1 MRSAG
6 GAQTPTARG
15 IATRRSSCHRPGG
28 DDGTVAQLSGALS
41 ADEIIERVAYRF
53 TGERDRFI
61 ETLSAQMRGRVPVL
75 DRDPRLRELMEAG
88 TADNLTAALEFLGG
102 EDDGDGV
109 LAPERA
115 VVYARALA
123 QHDVPV
129 SAMIAAYRVGQAGFL
144 DAAMRYAVELGGA
157 DTTAV
162 IVRMVHRT
170 SLYIDRVCEQV
181 TVAYEQERDRWV
193 SSRSGLRQQW
203 VTRLLAGTPTDPAE
217 AERVLQ
223 YPLTGHHLAVHAW
236 TGADLTAAT
245 AVAVLDRCRT
255 ALAGSFGRVRATLMV
270 PVDEREVRLWF
281 AVPGPLTVDAAAVG
295 RVLGERELPVRAA
308 IGGCAPGIEGFRR
321 CSRQAERVRHL
332 ALAGGTDSGKVIAYA
347 DVAATALLARD
358 IDSLREFVAEILGE
372 LAVDNQR
379 NHGLRETLRV
389 FLALNHSYAG
399 AAEQLAV
406 HRNTVQYRVRQA
418 TGLLGGGRNGHD
430 ADLHLRLALQA
441 TQRLGSAILRPD
453 DPAH

>member
-1 MRSAG
+1 ME
-6 GAQTPTARG
+6 
-15 IATRRSSCHRPGG
+15 
-28 DDGTVAQLSGALS
+28 QLSGTRR
-41 ADEIIERVAYRF
+41 ADEIIERIAHRF
-53 TGERDRFI
+53 AGERDRFI
-61 ETLSAQMRGRVPVL
+61 EELSAQMRGRVPVL

-88 TADNLTAALEFLGG
+88 TGDNLTAALEFLRG
-102 EDDGDGV
+102 DDDEGDGV
-109 LAPERA
+109 RAPDRA

-144 DAAMRYAVELGGA
+144 DAAMRYAVELGGL
-157 DTTAV
+157 DTTPV

-203 VTRLLAGTPTDPAE
+203 VTRLLEGTAADLTE

-223 YPLTGHHLAVHAW
+223 YPLTGYHLALHAW
-236 TGADLTAAT
+236 TGAELTAAT

-255 ALAGSFGRVRATLMV
+255 ALAGHLGRVRATLMV
-270 PVDEREVRLWF
+270 PVDEHEVRLWF
-281 AVPGPLTVDAAAVG
+281 AVARPVIVDAAAV
-295 RVLGERELPVRAA
+295 ERELDERDLPVRVAV
-308 IGGCAPGIEGFRR
+308 GGCAPGIDGFRR
-321 CSRQAERVRHL
+321 GVRQAERVRHL
-332 ALAGGTDSGKVIAYA
+332 ALAGGAGSGKVIAYA

-358 IDSLREFVAEILGE
+358 IESLREFVAETLGE

-379 NHGLRETLRV
+379 NHWLRETLRV
-389 FLALNHSYAG
+389 FLAHNHSYA
-399 AAEQLAV
+399 AAAQQLAV

-418 TGLLGGGRNGHD
+418 SGLLGGGREAPD

-441 TQRLGSAILRPD
+441 TQRLGAAILRPEE
-453 DPAH
+453 PVR